1 MDDIAAGIVDKFSM
15 IDFFNVLISGGVFI
29 YGLSLIL
36 NDYVPAYLYNKIT
49 LAGNIEKGIITFIL
63 CYLSGGVI
71 QMAKIYF
78 FDIYRSMVTSK
89 CLAKID
95 NKKHLFKI
103 NSVLDNNYK
112 RDVYIKL
119 ALRLFHNK
127 QLGRFNPSDTKM
139 CQYFFAYCEY
149 YNTLRGNNAKTE
161 KMREVSS
168 LCEQIAIAFY
178 SLTLIALL
186 YYIIN
191 KSEYYWLFFF
201 IIGTVFVERARI
213 SRINWAKMVMATYE
227 VGVDREN
234 NR

>member
-1 MDDIAAGIVDKFSM
+1 MDDIAAGIVDKFSV
-15 IDFFNVLISGGVFI
+15 IDFFNVLISGVVFI
-29 YGLSLIL
+29 YGLSLTL
-36 NDYVPAYLYNKIT
+36 NDYIPAYLYNNIA
-49 LAGNIEKGIITFIL
+49 LAGGIEKGIITFIL

-71 QMAKIYF
+71 QMVKILF

-95 NKKHLFKI
+95 TKKHWIKI
-103 NSVLDNNYK
+103 NCVLDNNYK

-119 ALRLFHNK
+119 AVRLFHNK
-127 QLGRFNPSDTKM
+127 QLGSFNPSDTKM

-178 SLTLIALL
+178 SLTIIAFF
-186 YYIIN
+186 YFVIN
-191 KSEYYWLFFF
+191 KSGYYWLFFF
-201 IIGTVFVERARI
+201 ILGTVFAERARI

-227 VGVDREN
+227 AGVDREN
-234 NR
+234 NK